1 VLELHGQR
9 IIDEDFVPG
18 GRCCT
23 QRKDLEQALELAAE
37 LGIEMPATRLC
48 RDLYDGLL
56 QRGDGDLDHNQGS
69 IRV

>member
-1 VLELHGQR
+1 MLELHGQR

-18 GRCCT
+18 GRCRT
-23 QRKDLEQALELAAE
+23 QRKDLEQALELAAK

-56 QRGDGDLDHNQGS
+56 ERGDGDLDPNQGS